1 MICLIRYFKY
11 GTSNLL
17 VTIAI
22 EQSFKD
28 ARWCYTRNLK
38 GTKSTTWKSEVK
50 NDDLLKHDQGSR
62 WLHQHGVV
70 L

>member
-1 MICLIRYFKY
+1 MCETRNI
-11 GTSNLL
+11 L

-22 EQSFKD
+22 KQTFKD
-28 ARWCYTRNLK
+28 VRWRYTKYLK

-50 NDDLLKHDQGSR
+50 KDDLLIHDQGSR
-62 WLHQHGVV
+62 WLHQHGAV